1 MILYIDCFAG
11 LSGDMF
17 LAAFADLGMDMKL
30 IADRVNSL
38 CLNVKVSINAEPIT
52 QHGLTGKI
60 IFIDITGEE
69 KHHRHYDDIKSKIEN
84 SAAIPEAEKKTALA
98 IFDTIAR
105 AEAEVHNTSTEKVHF
120 HELGA
125 VDSIVDII
133 GAAACIS
140 FFGINK
146 IYSSSLPLNEGSI
159 NVSHGLYPL
168 PAPATSLILKGIPVR
183 GAGIRKELVTPT
195 GAAIIKTLA

>member
-105 AEAEVHNTSTEKVHF
+105 AEAEVASSAKGNTLVLKTTAKTFRYLDEE
-120 HELGA
+120 ELA
-125 VDSIVDII
+125 RRR
-133 GAAACIS
+133 AAA
-140 FFGINK
+140 K
-146 IYSSSLPLNEGSI
+146 
-159 NVSHGLYPL
+159 
-168 PAPATSLILKGIPVR
+168 AKGV
-183 GAGIRKELVTPT
+183 K
-195 GAAIIKTLA
+195 KK